1 MKIDEFVERLEQEW
15 GMEPSKKI
23 EDVAGSVADLQD

>member
-1 MKIDEFVERLEQEW
+1 MKIDDFVEQLEEKW

>member
-1 MKIDEFVERLEQEW
+1 MKIDDFVEQLEEMW
-15 GMEPSKKI
+15 SIEPSKEI